1 MYARALDS
9 EFARDVRAGLT
20 RASQKTLPCRYLYD
34 DVGSALFE
42 AITYLPEYGLTRA
55 DTRVIEQ
62 HAGDLVDCLP
72 GNIITVELGSG
83 VGAKTRPIL
92 EALNRRQV
100 VVYYPIDLSRT
111 ALAKCAQE
119 FSSIGA
125 VVPLEASYLD
135 GLRQAAERRAPG
147 QTLLVLFLGSTIG
160 NFEPEAAIDFLL
172 AVRVVLQPGDALL
185 LGTDLVKP
193 IGQMLAAY
201 DDPTGVT
208 AAFNKNL
215 LARINHELEAD
226 FDLRQ
231 FEHVARYTEEQ
242 QRIEM
247 HLRSK
252 LYQIVSIK
260 RADLI
265 VDFVP
270 NETICTEACHKF
282 MPEQIAG
289 IARKSGFRLEAQ
301 WMDLEWPFAE
311 SLLMAV

>member
-9 EFARDVRAGLT
+9 EFAREVRAGLT
-20 RASQKTLPCRYLYD
+20 RTAQKTLPCRYLYD

-55 DTRVIEQ
+55 DARILQ
-62 HAGDLVDCLP
+62 DHAAELIDLLP
-72 GNIITVELGSG
+72 SNIITVELGSG
-83 VGAKTRPIL
+83 TGAKTRPIL
-92 EALNRRQV
+92 ERLNERQV
-100 VVYYPIDLSRT
+100 VVYYPIDLSRS
-111 ALAKCAQE
+111 ALAKCVQE
-119 FSSIGA
+119 FAPLGA
-125 VVPLEASYLD
+125 VIPLEANYLE
-135 GLRQAAERRAPG
+135 GLRQVADSRAPG
-147 QTLLVLFLGSTIG
+147 QTLLTLFLGSTIG

-172 AVRVVLQPGDALL
+172 AIRLVLQPGDALL

-193 IGQMLAAY
+193 LRRMLTAY

-208 AAFNKNL
+208 AAFNLNL
-215 LARINHELEAD
+215 LARINRELDAD

-231 FEHVARYTEEQ
+231 FEHVARYTQES

-282 MPEQIAG
+282 LPDQICK
-289 IARKSGFRLEAQ
+289 IAQTSGFRLEAQ
-301 WMDLEWPFAE
+301 WIDEEWPFAE
-311 SLLMAV
+311 NLLVAV